1 MRPGVNTFVLVLFVL
16 GALAVSVVAH
26 LGDNSPAVAQTQT
39 QTEQQKPKVPW
50 LTGTIEERLAQIERH
65 LRGLDVSMAEIGYR
79 YDELLMASKYRNWD
93 YAKYQTEKIEL
104 SLRLALERR
113 PKRVKSATPFLEES
127 IPPVLNAI
135 QNRNSEQLD
144 LAIGQLRSGCIEC
157 HRAENVLYMGQ
168 EFAIVQPTPEAIAK
182 SIRDARQML
191 TPEYLAGADRSQG
204 RLVFSEHCA
213 NCHRFFG
220 EGSDI
225 GPDLTGLQRSNLD
238 YLITRM
244 IDPNSLIG
252 MDYQMGIVLMED
264 GRMITGL
271 VTQEDEKNVTFQT
284 GTEVVEEV
292 IVPKADI
299 EERSVSKVSMM
310 PEKLLEKFSKEQMRD
325 LFGYLQGNKQVLL
338 PTEKN

>member
-1 MRPGVNTFVLVLFVL
+1 
-16 GALAVSVVAH
+16 
-26 LGDNSPAVAQTQT
+26 
-39 QTEQQKPKVPW
+39 
-50 LTGTIEERLAQIERH
+50 
-65 LRGLDVSMAEIGYR
+65 
-79 YDELLMASKYRNWD
+79 
-93 YAKYQTEKIEL
+93 
-104 SLRLALERR
+104 
-113 PKRVKSATPFLEES
+113 
-127 IPPVLNAI
+127 
-135 QNRNSEQLD
+135 
-144 LAIGQLRSGCIEC
+144 
-157 HRAENVLYMGQ
+157 
-168 EFAIVQPTPEAIAK
+168 
-182 SIRDARQML
+182 ML

-238 YLITRM
+238 YLLTRM

-271 VTQEDEKNVTFQT
+271 VTQEDEKTVTFQT